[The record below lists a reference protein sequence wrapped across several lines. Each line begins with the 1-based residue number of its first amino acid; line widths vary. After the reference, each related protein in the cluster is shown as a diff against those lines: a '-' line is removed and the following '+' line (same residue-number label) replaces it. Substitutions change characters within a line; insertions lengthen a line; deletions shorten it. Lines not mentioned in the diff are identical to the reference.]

1 MTTMFKLFFGT
12 IAEFEV
18 IKTSDKSIWFK
29 RKTRAGDLFDVREL
43 LKTNYYEWFLT
54 REDAIDKLYENLSAE
69 VSSAK
74 YKLLT
79 AENALQKATQ
89 EFG

>member
-1 MTTMFKLFFGT
+1 MTTMFKLFFGMIT
-12 IAEFEV
+12 EFEV

-29 RKTRAGDLFDVREL
+29 RKTNKGVIVDDREL
-43 LKTNYYEWFLT
+43 LKTSYHEWFDS
-54 REDAIDKLYENLSAE
+54 RQDAIDAIYESLKQK

-74 YKLLT
+74 NNLDR
-79 AENALQKATQ
+79 AEKELAKALK